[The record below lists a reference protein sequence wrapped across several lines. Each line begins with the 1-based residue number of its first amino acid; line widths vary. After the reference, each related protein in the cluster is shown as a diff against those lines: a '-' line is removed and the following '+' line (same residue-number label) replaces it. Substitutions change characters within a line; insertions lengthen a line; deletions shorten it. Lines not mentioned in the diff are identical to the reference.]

1 MGEHNMAKFIYKMQ
15 NILDIKNKLETQE
28 KTAFAIAVHKLRTE
42 EERLSRIEKDIFEY
56 EELIRQQND
65 GLLNLQEWKRCN
77 EALRYKKDEEK
88 SQIQRIKHQEKNV
101 DIARGRL
108 NKVMQERKTQEILKE
123 KAFEEFVHELN
134 EGEKKEVDELV
145 SFTYNNPED
154 R

>member
-1 MGEHNMAKFIYKMQ
+1 MAKFIYKMQ

-28 KTAFAIAVHKLRTE
+28 KTAFALEMQKLRTE
-42 EERLSRIEKDIFEY
+42 EERLETIRGEIQAYQD
-56 EELIRQQND
+56 LIREQKDKGINI
-65 GLLNLQEWKRCN
+65 LEWKRCN

>member
-1 MGEHNMAKFIYKMQ
+1 MAKFIYKMQ

-28 KTAFAIAVHKLRTE
+28 KTAFALEMQKLRTE
-42 EERLSRIEKDIFEY
+42 EERLETIRGEIQAYQD
-56 EELIRQQND
+56 LIREQKDKGINI
-65 GLLNLQEWKRCN
+65 LEWKRCN

-123 KAFEEFVHELN
+123 MAFEEFVHELN